1 MRAPEEVE
9 MSRRHAL
16 RKHDPQ
22 ELMLMTDSWAGTT
35 GDKQRTAE
43 TTTFSAGVSAADS
56 PSETSGRERRR
67 APRRPLQVGVEVYG
81 YDSDL
86 TLIHAF
92 GTTEN
97 VSRLGVLINLGEEI
111 PVGSKAMVAV
121 RPRHPALLPRLLR
134 GKVVRCNGQ
143 DDGFGL
149 AISFDSDISRVAAP
163 HVAALPPA

>member
-1 MRAPEEVE
+1 LE
-9 MSRRHAL
+9 
-16 RKHDPQ
+16 
-22 ELMLMTDSWAGTT
+22 
-35 GDKQRTAE
+35 
-43 TTTFSAGVSAADS
+43 
-56 PSETSGRERRR
+56 
-67 APRRPLQVGVEVYG
+67 VGVEIYG

-86 TLIHAF
+86 TLIHTYGITA
-92 GTTEN
+92 N
-97 VSRLGVLINLGEEI
+97 VSRLGVLISTDAEI

-149 AISFDSDISRVAAP
+149 AICFDSDISRVAAP

>member
-1 MRAPEEVE
+1 MA
-9 MSRRHAL
+9 
-16 RKHDPQ
+16 D
-22 ELMLMTDSWAGTT
+22 TWAGPGDDEQRLPDTT
-35 GDKQRTAE
+35 SYSSDVT
-43 TTTFSAGVSAADS
+43 AAD
-56 PSETSGRERRR
+56 PNPGPSGRERRK

-92 GTTEN
+92 GMTAN
-97 VSRLGVLINLGEEI
+97 VSRLGVLINTDEEI

-134 GKVVRCNGQ
+134 GKVVRCSDQ
-143 DDGFGL
+143 SDGFGL
-149 AISFDSDISRVAAP
+149 AICFDSDISRVAAP

>member
-1 MRAPEEVE
+1 MVA
-9 MSRRHAL
+9 A
-16 RKHDPQ
+16 
-22 ELMLMTDSWAGTT
+22 DSWARPRGNEPRLS
-35 GDKQRTAE
+35 DA
-43 TTTFSAGVSAADS
+43 TTFSAGVSVADS
-56 PSETSGRERRR
+56 PAEPAGRDRRK

-92 GTTEN
+92 GMTTN
-97 VSRLGVLINLGEEI
+97 VSRLGVLISTDEEI

-134 GKVVRCNGQ
+134 GKVVRCNDQ

-149 AISFDSDISRVAAP
+149 AICFDSDISRVAAP